1 MLLHMSIPKHGES
14 GGGSTCLGIACLD
27 ASGLFLI
34 QANARA
40 KAGTRSGRGIRWSHA
55 TEVWSRAVTPL
66 CAPVIGQRVCHGESM
81 HVLER
86 DLSNRDSTN
95 IDGCRVEARRA
106 EEGTNTCDTL
116 IKRLAYNSECL
127 DGGYR
132 RAAPMMIQCSR
143 CMVNGLG
150 PK

>member
-1 MLLHMSIPKHGES
+1 MLLHMSNPKHGES

-40 KAGTRSGRGIRWSHA
+40 KAGTRSGGGIRWSHLKGCHTALRARYRTESLPWRKYA
-55 TEVWSRAVTPL
+55 TV
-66 CAPVIGQRVCHGESM
+66 

-116 IKRLAYNSECL
+116 IKRLAYNSKCL

-132 RAAPMMIQCSR
+132 RAAPMLIQCSR
-143 CMVNGLG
+143 CMVKGLG